1 MIWQTDHFMNC
12 SIGEVDF
19 DELTFREVIFGEI
32 TTQGM
37 GALESYFWLID
48 LLLTTRI

>member
-12 SIGEVDF
+12 SIGKVDF
-19 DELTFREVIFGEI
+19 GELTFREVIFGEI

-37 GALESYFWLID
+37 GALESYFFG
-48 LLLTTRI
+48 